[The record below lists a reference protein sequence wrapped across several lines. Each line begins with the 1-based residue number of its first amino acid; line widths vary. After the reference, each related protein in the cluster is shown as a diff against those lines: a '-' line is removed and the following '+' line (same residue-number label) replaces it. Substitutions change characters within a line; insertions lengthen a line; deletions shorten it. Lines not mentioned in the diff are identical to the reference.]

1 MKFIIPTIVIC
12 THNVDDFV
20 LNSLEKIKSHSPES
34 EIIVVD
40 SNSPKKD
47 YLNIAE
53 STYGAKIIEGNSNY
67 ELGAWR
73 LASNAYERDSYLFLQ
88 DSVLQKKPI
97 PTELL
102 QCPFLAFEALPQWTG
117 AKRAHVEG
125 TQSILAEAGIE
136 ISPDFHMICGS
147 MMLIKNTLW
156 KQLDECIPNFVP
168 QNKEGSCNSERVLG
182 IIMTHLGFNP
192 GNHMLQRD
200 SWHRNN
206 GEYFT
211 KIWKKRQ

>member
-1 MKFIIPTIVIC
+1 MNPSIVIC

-20 LNSLEKIKSHSPES
+20 LNSLKEIKTHSPES

-73 LASNAYERDSYLFLQ
+73 LAANTYERDSYLFLQ
-88 DSVLQKKPI
+88 DSVIQKKSI

-102 QCPFLAFEALPQWTG
+102 QCPFLAFEALPQWFG
-117 AKRAHVEG
+117 ASQENIEG
-125 TQSILAEAGIE
+125 TMSVVEEAGIE
-136 ISPDFHMICGS
+136 IRPNFHMICGS
-147 MMLIKNTLW
+147 MMLIKNSMW
-156 KQLDECIPNFVP
+156 RQLDECILNFVP
-168 QNKEGSCNSERVLG
+168 QNKTDSCNSERVLG
-182 IIMTHLGFNP
+182 IAMTHLGFNP
-192 GNHMLQRD
+192 GDHTLQKD
-200 SWHRNN
+200 SWLANN

-211 KIWKKRQ
+211 KVWKNRQ

>member
-1 MKFIIPTIVIC
+1 MDPSIVIC
-12 THNVDDFV
+12 SHNIDDFV
-20 LNSLEKIKSHSPES
+20 LRSLEKIKTYSPKS

-73 LASNAYERDSYLFLQ
+73 LAANTYERDSYLFLQ
-88 DSVLQKKPI
+88 DSVLQKKSI
-97 PTELL
+97 PPELL
-102 QCPFLAFEALPQWTG
+102 QSQFLAFEALPQWKG
-117 AKRAHVEG
+117 CRRVHIKG
-125 TQSILAEAGIE
+125 TENALEEAEIE

-168 QNKEGSCNSERVLG
+168 QNKVDSCNSERVLG
-182 IIMTHLGFNP
+182 IVMTHLGFNP

-200 SWHRNN
+200 SWSRNN

-211 KIWKKRQ
+211 KIWKNRQ